1 MVIVESAGITDV
13 GKKRTGNEDS
23 IFVDDDL
30 KLYVVADGMGGH
42 NAGEVASKMVV
53 DTLRDYFKGAGGS
66 EKKDVSTYTDKQLSD
81 QANRLL
87 SGIRVANKEIFQLS
101 ESNKSLRGMGSTVS
115 AILVT
120 EKTLISGNVGDSP
133 IYLIRDGAIEPLYE
147 LHTMIA
153 EYEKLAPKGAKPL
166 EDKYKHV
173 LTRAMGVDKS
183 VEPGITEIKYA
194 VGDTLVISS
203 DGLTDN
209 VSPEEILEIVKSGRP
224 QKVCQALV
232 DLSNQRGGHDN
243 ITVIV
248 LSIEGPAKADVS
260 PAVKEEKSKPK
271 KTPPPATAL
280 IAVDYDTDEVSQRG
294 FVQKLSM
301 EGCFI
306 ESSESFAVGEE
317 IMLTFSAGDGHDMF
331 MITGKV
337 ARRDPKGIDVKFEA
351 LSPKQKD
358 KIKSLL

>member
-1 MVIVESAGITDV
+1 MHKAI
-13 GKKRTGNEDS
+13 
-23 IFVDDDL
+23 
-30 KLYVVADGMGGH
+30 
-42 NAGEVASKMVV
+42 
-53 DTLRDYFKGAGGS
+53 
-66 EKKDVSTYTDKQLSD
+66 YT
-81 QANRLL
+81 
-87 SGIRVANKEIFQLS
+87 
-101 ESNKSLRGMGSTVS
+101 
-115 AILVT
+115 
-120 EKTLISGNVGDSP
+120 
-133 IYLIRDGAIEPLYE
+133 
-147 LHTMIA
+147 
-153 EYEKLAPKGAKPL
+153 PKGAKPL

-209 VSPEEILEIVKSGRP
+209 VSPEEILEIVKNGRP

-271 KTPPPATAL
+271 KTPSPATAP

-331 MITGKV
+331 MITGQV

-351 LSPKQKD
+351 LSPEQKD